1 MYKQEND
8 KLIRITRKA
17 AEKAY
22 NEGKAIY
29 LLPCKVRLDNM
40 WITPYK
46 AQKEQFNPFS
56 TDGFNSVVP
65 YDNFTDIETCY
76 KYYNCNGELGYY
88 IAWYIEKP
96 EQEKP
101 LHQTRNK
108 YLRTLKTG
116 TPFIG
121 HAHY

>member
-8 KLIRITRKA
+8 KLIRVTRKA

-29 LLPCKVRLDNM
+29 LLPCKMRLNNM
-40 WITPYK
+40 WINPYK
-46 AQKEQFNPFS
+46 AIKGEYRPLEEGY
-56 TDGFNSVVP
+56 TTVVP
-65 YDNFTDIETCY
+65 RSDFDSLENCFT
-76 KYYNCNGELGYY
+76 YYNCNNETGRY

-101 LHQTRNK
+101 LYQTRNE

-116 TPFIG
+116 APFIG